1 MMMRMLMKMN
11 KRSLI
16 LSGLTSSLGI
26 FITKAIGILYVS
38 PFTQIAGQQ
47 NTAFYSYGYTF
58 YDFMLQLAIAGIPVA
73 SATLISRYI
82 ARNDI
87 AMMLMVNRF
96 MKRVLFIVG
105 IISFVLIFI
114 AAPWIVPFII
124 GFNASQSSFDITLN
138 VIRLVAVAMFITP
151 VLSSYRSFMQGMK
164 EMRTYAASQVLE
176 QLVRVAFLIGVS
188 VLFVNVLNY
197 DRIYAVYIA
206 MTAASVAGVI
216 AIVDLF
222 IKERRIIKSLMV
234 KDIEKPKLKVSA
246 FLREIFNISIPFLI
260 VSVLS
265 NLEHM
270 VTLFGFNS
278 TMLNLGVSESD
289 VTLLFTIIMFTTRKL
304 ISIPHV
310 LALGFSIAIIPYISE
325 SFTLKQRTALR
336 SHIYDAIETVLYIG
350 LPMVTGLFVFSKEI
364 YYIFYEDYA
373 LIGGFVLQISS
384 IQALLSVVSPVLVNI
399 LIVLQLR
406 RKVVFSLTLAFLI
419 KLIVF
424 VPFIYWLGY
433 IGAVVA
439 SIVSH
444 IVLVSYNLFTIRR
457 NYGFNYSRVR
467 SRFALMLV
475 ATLAMGLVGYTFLLL
490 GWHNIVYHSRLETL
504 IRMIVSGGLSLITYG
519 VVTWMFGLPQM
530 YILQRKQKHAQV
542 G

>member
-1 MMMRMLMKMN
+1 MN

-38 PFTQIAGQQ
+38 PFTQIAGQE

-73 SATLISRYI
+73 AATLISRYV
-82 ARNDI
+82 AKNDLS
-87 AMMLMVNRF
+87 MMLMVNRF

-105 IISFVLIFI
+105 IISFVLIYI

-124 GFNASQSSFDITLN
+124 GFKASSASYDITLI
-138 VIRLVAVAMFITP
+138 VIRFVALAMFITP

-164 EMRTYAASQVLE
+164 EMRIYASSQVLE
-176 QLVRVAFLIGVS
+176 QIIRVGFLLGVS

-197 DRIYAVYIA
+197 DRIYAVYVA
-206 MTAASVAGVI
+206 MLAASVAGLV

-222 IKERRIIKSLMV
+222 IKERRIIKSLNI
-234 KDIEKPKLKVSA
+234 DQSESPQLNWGL
-246 FLREIFNISIPFLI
+246 FLREVFSISIPFLI

-265 NLEHM
+265 NLESM

-278 TMLNLGVSESD
+278 TMLAQGVKEVD
-289 VTLLFTIIMFTTRKL
+289 VNILFTIIMFTTKKL

-325 SFTLKQRTALR
+325 AFTLNQRSNLR
-336 SHIYDAIETVLYIG
+336 NHVYDAIETVLFIG

-364 YYIFYEDYA
+364 YYLFYSEFA
-373 LIGGFVLQISS
+373 FVGGPVLQISS

-406 RKVVFSLTLAFLI
+406 RKVVFSLSLAFIVKLLI
-419 KLIVF
+419 F
-424 VPFIYWLGY
+424 VPLIYAIGY
-433 IGAVVA
+433 QGAVVS
-439 SIVSH
+439 SIISH
-444 IVLVSYNLFTIRR
+444 IVLVGYNLFTIGKT
-457 NYGFNYSRVR
+457 YGFNYSRVR
-467 SRFALMLV
+467 SRLLLMLI
-475 ATLAMGLVGYTFLLL
+475 ATGSMALVGYAFLFF
-490 GWHNIVYHSRLETL
+490 GWHNIIFDSRLLTFVKL
-504 IRMIVSGGLSLITYG
+504 AVSGGVSFLTYILIT
-519 VVTWMFGLPQM
+519 WIFGLPQM
-530 YILQRKQKHAQV
+530 YILQRKQKHAST
-542 G
+542 